1 MMGRFTLQLHQGN
14 RPLAVFV
21 YDVVDGMENI
31 HKPAMTELMKW

>member
-14 RPLAVFV
+14 GPLAVLM

-31 HKPAMTELMKW
+31 HKPAMRALRK